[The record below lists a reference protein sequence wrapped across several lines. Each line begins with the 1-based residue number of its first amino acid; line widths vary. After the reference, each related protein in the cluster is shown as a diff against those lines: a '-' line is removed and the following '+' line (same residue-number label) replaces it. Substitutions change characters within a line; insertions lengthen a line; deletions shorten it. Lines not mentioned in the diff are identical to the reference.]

1 MARPSVI
8 RPTRRAFLLGGS
20 AIVLFLIG
28 SNVQAGW
35 LYVLAAGFAGV
46 LATGF
51 LIPPLALRRLQIE
64 RGAAAAA
71 EAGTDISTSL
81 HLRSK
86 GFAGAPVWGSDKF
99 LTTTPF
105 FSEAVS
111 KGSSTLSLVV
121 SAPRRGFFNGAP
133 VEVSSGF
140 PFGVAEARR
149 KMFVESPITIH
160 PNTFDLRGFPLLEAV
175 SAPNEAIHDRRRRG
189 SGMEFYGIR
198 EYRSGD
204 SIRHIHWAS
213 VARTG
218 RLLVREFEDHPSSRL
233 AIFVD
238 ASPTVGTEPDTAFE
252 AGASCAASIVSYALT
267 AGHPVQLF
275 TDSRSEARHLFEP
288 SRHEALDWLARVEAD
303 GSRGLARLVRDAG
316 AEVQPRS
323 TNVIVFPTTRK
334 ASNAALEAAAELQA
348 MNTRVIAVVLSA
360 QSFDSGK
367 RSLSAEEEEEL
378 INRLSGGRTVVYRVA
393 RGEDLAR
400 SLGEPYHPSS

>member
-1 MARPSVI
+1 MPRASAI
-8 RPTRRAFLLGGS
+8 RPTRRAFLLAGS

-35 LYVLAAGFAGV
+35 LYVLAAGFGGV

-51 LIPPLALRRLQIE
+51 LIPPLALRKLRIE
-64 RGAAAAA
+64 RDAASATEVGA
-71 EAGTDISTSL
+71 DLRTSL
-81 HLRSK
+81 RLRSK
-86 GFAGAPVWGSDKF
+86 GFAGTPVWGNDTF

-105 FSEAVS
+105 FSDAAANE
-111 KGSSTLSLVV
+111 SSTVSLVV
-121 SAPRRGFFNGAP
+121 SAPRRGVFEGAP
-133 VEVSSGF
+133 VEVVSGF
-140 PFGVAEARR
+140 PFGVAEAR
-149 KMFVESPITIH
+149 KKVFVESPITIH

-233 AIFVD
+233 AIFID
-238 ASPTVGTEPDTAFE
+238 ASPTVGAEPDTAFE
-252 AGASCAASIVSYALT
+252 AAASCAASVASYALT

-275 TDSRSEARHLFEP
+275 TDSRSATHHLFEP

-303 GSRGLARLVRDAG
+303 GRRGLARLVR
-316 AEVQPRS
+316 EVGPEIQPRS
-323 TNVIVFPTTRK
+323 TNVIVFPATRK
-334 ASNAALEAAAELQA
+334 AATHALEAAAELQA

-360 QSFDSGK
+360 HTFDPGK
-367 RSLSAEEEEEL
+367 RSLSADEEEKL

-400 SLGEPYHPSS
+400 SLSEPYHQ